1 MQCHFIIHFFNWKNV
16 KLFGVLLSIE
26 IVFSVRRLFTETMMS
41 IDNKMPK
48 SFILT
53 VVVRSSC
60 EILKNPSFLSHLY
73 SLSLAKQIWCPG
85 GSVPWCNVYLI
96 LTYSMEVT
104 IVKFKVWFKNLYF
117 FHFTDFF
124 SSFSGKTISNF
135 KDVHIIVPFA
145 YLSSSYSKFEW
156 AENVSVQA
164 RTKIWAVNKF
174 AVRPVV
180 SLKAR

>member
-1 MQCHFIIHFFNWKNV
+1 MSFYYSFLQLKKGQAV
-16 KLFGVLLSIE
+16 GVLLSIE

-60 EILKNPSFLSHLY
+60 EILENPSFLSHLY

-96 LTYSMEVT
+96 STYILYGSNHCEV
-104 IVKFKVWFKNLYF
+104 
-117 FHFTDFF
+117 
-124 SSFSGKTISNF
+124 
-135 KDVHIIVPFA
+135 
-145 YLSSSYSKFEW
+145 
-156 AENVSVQA
+156 
-164 RTKIWAVNKF
+164 
-174 AVRPVV
+174 
-180 SLKAR
+180 